1 VADLEGRTR
10 RLARRTAGVTKKT
23 SRLTSGKA
31 RDYAIWFAILLSI
44 LLPFGISVLYV
55 HEFGVNVLF
64 ADEWDFL
71 VLVRELQHGTL
82 GVADLFAH
90 HNEHV
95 YFFPWIVMLML
106 GSITDYN
113 TIPLMYL
120 VQLCILVTTLGVFF
134 AYERGAGRLSS
145 FHLLFIPI
153 PFVLFSFRQYE
164 NMLWG
169 NQITFAFAQTFSVVA
184 LCCLQWSR
192 GARYASVIFPVA
204 LASATVASFS
214 AVQGLLIWP
223 AGFVLLLIA
232 YLERSIRWSLLWGWV
247 VVGLGAWVVYLLGYA
262 KPEST
267 PPLSFVLDHPLTALD
282 YFLTLLGGSL
292 FWKDNYAFG
301 GGLLLFGL
309 AVVGLWL
316 NRRHGKTADN
326 AFWIALLFFS
336 FLSLALI
343 TVGRSGYGD
352 EAPFAQA
359 LASRFTAFSILA
371 VVSLYAMFVNLSRE
385 SRSHFATVLL
395 VVILAMVVASIPR
408 SYSVGMVA
416 GKATESHRELA
427 AVILANYRSQSD
439 VALRVFAN
447 DPRRVRTFAHML
459 ERHRYSVF
467 SDRRS
472 R

>member
-1 VADLEGRTR
+1 
-10 RLARRTAGVTKKT
+10 VTKKT
-23 SRLTSGKA
+23 SKLTSGKA
-31 RDYAIWFAILLSI
+31 HDYAIWFAVLLSI
-44 LLPFGISVLYV
+44 LLPVGISVLYV
-55 HEFGVNVLF
+55 HEFGVNVPF

-71 VLVRELQHGTL
+71 VLVRELLHGTL
-82 GVADLFAH
+82 GIADLFAH

-95 YFFPWIVMLML
+95 YFFPWIVMLLL
-106 GSITDYN
+106 GSFTDYN

-120 VQLCILVTTLGVFF
+120 VQLCILLTTLGVFF
-134 AYERGAGRLSS
+134 AYERGAGRVSS
-145 FHLLFIPI
+145 FYLLFIPI

-192 GARYASVIFPVA
+192 GARYGKFIFSVA

-223 AGFVLLLIA
+223 AGLVLLLITS
-232 YLERSIRWSLLWGWV
+232 LGRSIKWSLLWGWV
-247 VVGLGAWVVYLLGYA
+247 VAGLGAWAVYLIGYA
-262 KPEST
+262 KPKST

-292 FWKDNYAFG
+292 FWEHDYAFG
-301 GGLLLFGL
+301 AGLLLFGL
-309 AVVGLWL
+309 TLVGLWL
-316 NRRHGKTADN
+316 NRRHGKTGDN
-326 AFWIALLFFS
+326 ALWIALLFFS
-336 FLSLALI
+336 FLSLSLI

-352 EAPFAQA
+352 EAQFAQA

-371 VVSLYAMFVNLSRE
+371 VVGLYAMLAKLSWE
-385 SRSHFATVLL
+385 SRSRFATVLL
-395 VVILAMVVASIPR
+395 VVMLAMVLASIPR
-408 SYSVGMVA
+408 SYSVGMEA

-447 DPRRVRTFAHML
+447 DPRRVRSLAHTL